1 MTHIR
6 QRGQAMVEML
16 VVMGA
21 ILMLF
26 WGLLWLQ
33 RWQQIKLQTQHHAA
47 LQAFKFSHSHEL
59 SQEQKGLTTAYLAG
73 LYSPIAH
80 QEHTERQA
88 LGLMPAQ
95 HDFLNLAQQEGLLGA
110 TQRWRFSS
118 TAQGDGMQLQS
129 QTSIW
134 VGAAHAK
141 DDEQA
146 IARLEA
152 STSLWKYA
160 QQNSVV
166 AIKTLSPLLTPVDA
180 AWGRKVP
187 STDWLRPW
195 QESVPAR
202 HMQEK

>member
-6 QRGQAMVEML
+6 QRGQAIVEML
-16 VVMGA
+16 VLIVA

-59 SQEQKGLTTAYLAG
+59 SQDQEGLTTAYLLG

-80 QEHTERQA
+80 KEHTERQA
-88 LGLMPAQ
+88 LGVMPAQ
-95 HDFLNLAQQEGLLGA
+95 HQFLDVAQQEGLLGA
-110 TQRWRFSS
+110 TQRWRFNS
-118 TAQGDGMQLQS
+118 TAQGDGMQLRS

-134 VGAAHAK
+134 VGAAHANN
-141 DDEQA
+141 DEQA
-146 IARLEA
+146 VARLEA
-152 STSLWKYA
+152 STSLWQYA
-160 QQNSVV
+160 QQNSVRTF
-166 AIKTLSPLLTPVDA
+166 KTLQPVISPVDA
-180 AWGRKVP
+180 AWGRKTP

-195 QESVPAR
+195 QQSVPA
-202 HMQEK
+202 HHLQGN